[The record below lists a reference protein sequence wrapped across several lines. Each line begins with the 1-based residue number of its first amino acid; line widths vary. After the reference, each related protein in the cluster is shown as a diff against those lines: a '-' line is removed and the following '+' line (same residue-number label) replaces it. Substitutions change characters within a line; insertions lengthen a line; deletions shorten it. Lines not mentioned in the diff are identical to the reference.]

1 MKHTKV
7 CTKCGVEKEINRT
20 NFSTRE
26 GGKFRADCRECYNKF
41 RRENYEVYA
50 KHHMISDARRR
61 ANKKE
66 LKFNLTKDLLFPKTC
81 PILNIKLKHGTE
93 EWYNSPTID
102 RIDNTKGY
110 TMDNVL
116 VISALAN
123 TIKSSAT
130 PVEILKVGNFYKQL
144 YKEKGIKYETR

>member
-41 RRENYEVYA
+41 RRENLTYA
-50 KHHMISDARRR
+50 KHHIIAHAKRR
-61 ANKKE
+61 AKNKN
-66 LKFNLTKDLLFPKTC
+66 LKFNLKNNLYFPSIC
-81 PILNIKLKHGTE
+81 PILNIKLKNGTE

-130 PVEILKVGNFYKQL
+130 PIEILKVGNFYKQL